1 MTIVEKPWGNY
12 EVLSQDASHWHKR
25 ITVKLGHRL
34 SLQTHEDRDEFWI
47 VESGRGSVWI
57 GDRSA
62 DAFAGK
68 TFFIPRG
75 TKHRITNFS
84 HTPLVFTEIA
94 MGTRVSED
102 DIYRYEDDYGRV

>member
-47 VESGRGSVWI
+47 VESGRGSVRI

-62 DAFAGK
+62 DASAGK

-75 TKHRITNFS
+75 TKHRITNWY

-94 MGTRVSED
+94 MGNVSED
-102 DIYRYEDDYGRV
+102 DIIRIEDDYGRA